1 MDQFYYIVVIIALII
16 LVVALIG
23 LGVLLQ
29 KQDDGEVF
37 PPVQNQCPDGWTK
50 GADGTCTFKGNNT
63 NLGSFKPNALNAKD
77 FAYLERTTGVQYTQK
92 SGSTTEPTSPGSA
105 VTYYS
110 SDFPT
115 RSDVLEN
122 DLGTGTFDPAASG
135 DQTLPTAGSS
145 SVTYTLKF
153 KSAATACD
161 KKKWANMHGIIWD
174 GISNYNQC
182 T

>member
-50 GADGTCTFKGNNT
+50 AADGMCTFTGDNK
-63 NLGSFKPNALNAKD
+63 NLGSFKPYELNAKD
-77 FAYLERTTGVQYTQK
+77 TAYLERNTGIQYTQK
-92 SGSTTEPTSPGSA
+92 SGSNEPTSLVSA

-122 DLGTGTFDPAASG
+122 NLGAFDPAASV
-135 DQTLPTAGSS
+135 DQTRPTVGDS

>member
-50 GADGTCTFKGNNT
+50 GADGTCTFAGDNK
-63 NLGSFKPNALNAKD
+63 NLGSFKPNELNAKD
-77 FAYLERTTGVQYTQK
+77 FAYLERTTGVQYIRNAA
-92 SGSTTEPTSPGSA
+92 SADEPASLGSA
-105 VTYYS
+105 VMYYS

-122 DLGTGTFDPAASG
+122 GLGTGTFNPAAG
-135 DQTLPTAGSS
+135 VVQTRPAADS

>member
-77 FAYLERTTGVQYTQK
+77 FAYLERTTGVQYQYVG
-92 SGSTTEPTSPGSA
+92 GSDPASLTNV

-110 SDFPT
+110 SDFST

-122 DLGTGTFDPAASG
+122 DSVSFNPEAASA
-135 DQTLPTAGSS
+135 QTPPSDGSS
-145 SVTYTLKF
+145 TVTYTLKF